1 MTPEGKVKKLV
12 DSLLKNH
19 LSYKHKPV
27 MNGMGERAL
36 DYHVCHVGLY
46 AGIETKDEGKNPT
59 PQQTIIMRKVVAA
72 GGSLF
77 LIRGE
82 RCPDL
87 IELHLWLKKPTVG
100 FVSTAAAQ
108 WLKEKESELLHDRS
122 GDSQHEE

>member
-19 LSYKHKPV
+19 GAYKHKPV
-27 MNGMGERAL
+27 QNGMGEPAL
-36 DYHVCHVGLY
+36 DYHVGHQGYY
-46 AGIETKDEGKNPT
+46 ASVETKAEGENPM
-59 PQQTIIMRKVVAA
+59 PRQTITMKKVVAS

-87 IELHLWLKKPTVG
+87 IELHLWLKKPAAG
-100 FVSTAAAQ
+100 FVSTAATQ
-108 WLKEKESELLHDRS
+108 WLKEKANEPCDDRS
-122 GDSQHEE
+122 GDAQHEE